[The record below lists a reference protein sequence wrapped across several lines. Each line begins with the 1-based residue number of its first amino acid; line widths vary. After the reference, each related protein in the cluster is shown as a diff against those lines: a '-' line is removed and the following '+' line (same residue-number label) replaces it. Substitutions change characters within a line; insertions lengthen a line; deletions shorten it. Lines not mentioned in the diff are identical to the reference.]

1 MAWLGMIIAGL
12 IAGLLAS
19 WVMKARTGIIVDLIL
34 GLVGAL
40 IGGWLSSLLFGADLT
55 TGLNLTTIL
64 VAFVGAV
71 IVIAIYR
78 ALRREPV

>member
-40 IGGWLSSLLFGADLT
+40 VGGWLSSLLLGVDLT

-78 ALRREPV
+78 ALRRERV

>member
-1 MAWLGMIIAGL
+1 MIIAGL

>member
-1 MAWLGMIIAGL
+1 MIIAGL

-40 IGGWLSSLLFGADLT
+40 VGGWLSSLLLGVDLT
-55 TGLNLTTIL
+55 TGLNLATIL

-78 ALRREPV
+78 ALRRERV

>member
-40 IGGWLSSLLFGADLT
+40 VGGWLSSLLFGVDLT
-55 TGLNLTTIL
+55 TGLNITTII
-64 VAFVGAV
+64 VAFIGAV